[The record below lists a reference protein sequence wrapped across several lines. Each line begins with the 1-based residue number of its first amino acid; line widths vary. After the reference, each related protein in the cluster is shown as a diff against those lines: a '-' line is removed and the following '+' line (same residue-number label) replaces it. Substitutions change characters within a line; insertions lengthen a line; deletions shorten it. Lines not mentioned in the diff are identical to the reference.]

1 MGYTSS
7 MTMKREAKAKV
18 QQAATSTKPVR
29 TASPTERAKYGT
41 FLPAALG
48 RKIAAS
54 AVREN
59 KTFGRTREMV
69 VGDKIKAR
77 RTAGMRGR
85 TV

>member
-1 MGYTSS
+1 
-7 MTMKREAKAKV
+7 MTMKREDKTKV
-18 QQAATSTKPVR
+18 QQAATSAAPVR
-29 TASPTERAKYGT
+29 TASPRERAQYGKY
-41 FLPAALG
+41 LPASLG